1 MSFVVKAE
9 NLFFSYTGSPPYVLD
24 GINLE
29 IHAGEYVS
37 VVGDN
42 GSGKSTLMRLILKF
56 IRPTS
61 GSIACQAK
69 RIGYVPQKNDFS
81 NSNFPITVYEALNS
95 YRRLLK
101 IKSKDVIEKALEQV
115 GMSDFRNALMGT
127 LSGGQS
133 QKILIARAL
142 MGEPDLLILDEPS
155 TGVDIGSQTEIY
167 GFLRKINKKNG
178 ITVISVEHN
187 LDAAVSNSTLIYH
200 LTGGQG
206 HLCTP
211 RQYADE
217 FLKNRGKDDD
227 NI

>member
-1 MSFVVKAE
+1 MIKAE
-9 NLFFSYTGSPPYVLD
+9 NLYFSYTGSPPYVLN

-29 IHAGEYVS
+29 IGGGEYIS
-37 VVGDN
+37 VVGEN

-56 IRPTS
+56 IKPTR
-61 GSIACQAK
+61 GNIITQVQ

-81 NSNFPITVYEALNS
+81 NSNFPITVYEMLNS

-101 IKSKDVIEKALEQV
+101 LKDKNMLMEKLGQV
-115 GMSDFRNALMGT
+115 GMSDFTGALMGN

-142 MGEPDLLILDEPS
+142 MGNPDLLILDEPS
-155 TGVDIGSQTEIY
+155 TGVDIRSQKEIY
-167 GFLRKINKKNG
+167 GFLKKINKENG
-178 ITVISVEHN
+178 ITIVSVEHN
-187 LDAAVSNSTLIYH
+187 LDAAISNSTLIYH
-200 LTGGQG
+200 LTDGQG

-217 FLKNRGKDDD
+217 FLNMKGKVD
-227 NI
+227 NTHA